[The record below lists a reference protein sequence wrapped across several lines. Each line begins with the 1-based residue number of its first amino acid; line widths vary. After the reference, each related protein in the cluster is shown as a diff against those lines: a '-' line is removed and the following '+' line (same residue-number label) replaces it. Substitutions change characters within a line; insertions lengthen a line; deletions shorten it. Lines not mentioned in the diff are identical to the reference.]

1 MVAVGRETTPDCTR
15 TRLPKS
21 SNSTSFPGGRA
32 TLDSSGASSSLPCP
46 LIIVP
51 HCPPSSIIHSI
62 QFTHIS
68 SSGFLV
74 LLQVLSIS
82 ISRSFQQHPLCKD
95 NRCTK
100 KNIQPPYLTSCGGV
114 SIISRFR
121 QRGTSI
127 ASSTRRTGLLALLI
141 RAKDKNTD
149 NSRPAQTHLPI
160 AVSPFPHRKQI

>member
-51 HCPPSSIIHSI
+51 HCPPSSLIHSI

-100 KNIQPPYLTSCGGV
+100 KNIYIFSLH
-114 SIISRFR
+114 I
-121 QRGTSI
+121 
-127 ASSTRRTGLLALLI
+127 LLPVA
-141 RAKDKNTD
+141 AFQSYPVFGKEA
-149 NSRPAQTHLPI
+149 PA
-160 AVSPFPHRKQI
+160 